1 MEFQLLPAG
10 RQVLRQVLVG
20 CLSSIVA
27 RHFGSWQLSLFI
39 RTVAHKRLQLEP
51 AAVPAATVTITN
63 CFTSLKVVEN
73 CFFRGSSFLALDL
86 QDFVLRFSSCFLCD
100 FLCFF
105 LLFFSA
111 FFLFFSIFV
120 LFFAHFF
127 FWLFYVLFWLW
138 LTAYGKHFS
147 TF

>member
-73 CFFRGSSFLALDL
+73 CFFGALL
-86 QDFVLRFSSCFLCD
+86 FWRSIYRILFSA
-100 FLCFF
+100 F
-105 LLFFSA
+105 LLVFCAIFSA
-111 FFLFFSIFV
+111 FFTYFFFCFFQLFFYFCSFFV
-120 LFFAHFF
+120 HFF